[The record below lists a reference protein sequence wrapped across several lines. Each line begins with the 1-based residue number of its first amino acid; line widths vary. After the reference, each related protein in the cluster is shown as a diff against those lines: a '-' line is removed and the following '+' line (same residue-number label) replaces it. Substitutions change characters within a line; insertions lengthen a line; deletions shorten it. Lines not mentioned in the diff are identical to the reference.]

1 MYPDPIISL
10 GNGGFGLTLYDVM
23 LALALV
29 VAMLLCDKMTQKRG
43 FSIELQKLVIVGILF
58 CVTLGFGSA
67 VLFQAFYN
75 FLDTGVFEI
84 ALNTGA
90 TFYGGLLG
98 GAGVFLLV
106 WFVGGKFYLKGE
118 NKGEEK
124 RRFKDM
130 LDIAACCVPLAHA
143 IGRLG
148 CLFAGCCH
156 GAVTDAWYGVYV
168 RFASNLLIKVVPIPL
183 FESIFLFIL
192 SGVLIWLFYKKPNVL
207 PLMPTYC
214 GVYGIWRFI
223 IEFFRNDDRGA
234 TIVSWL
240 TPSQLVAVLLT
251 LFAIVYFVLWF
262 LNKSKK
268 KEEPKNVEEEI

>member
-10 GNGGFGLTLYDVM
+10 GNDGFGLTLYDILV
-23 LALALV
+23 AIALV
-29 VAMLLCDKMTQKRG
+29 VAMLLCDKMTQRRG
-43 FSIELQKLVIVGILF
+43 FSLELQKLVIVGILL

-75 FLDTGVFEI
+75 FLASGKFEI

-106 WFVGGKFYLKGE
+106 WFVGGKLYLKGE
-118 NKGEEK
+118 NKGEEI

-148 CLFAGCCH
+148 CLCAGCCH
-156 GAVTDAWYGVYV
+156 GAITDAWYGVYI
-168 RFASNLLIKVVPIPL
+168 RFSSIASVKVVPIPL
-183 FESIFLFIL
+183 FESIFLFAL
-192 SGVLIWLFYKKPNVL
+192 SAVLIWLFYKKPNKL

-214 GVYGIWRFI
+214 VGYGIWRFV

-240 TPSQLVAVLLT
+240 TPSQLVALLLT
-251 LFAIVYFVLWF
+251 VFGIVYFVIWVMK
-262 LNKSKK
+262 KSKK
-268 KEEPKNVEEEI
+268 TE